1 MAIKASDLS
10 KELKREILEQLRD
23 QLGDAQYKHYI
34 ETLGEDGLLTLFLES
49 AENAVH
55 RNGNNSASTKKSDRK
70 PLLEQV
76 LLWTLIIGSY
86 LGLGW
91 ILFYVLPYLYGLL
104 MKSLREAEDLVNI
117 TDPQYYKRKKNPY
130 DRDKDDSSAVE
141 LFAALA
147 GVILNWIIL
156 RGNRRT
162 YLFLLIIIFGLNLF
176 GQTIYRIIK
185 FRDRKLLAR
194 GIITLI
200 LLVLA
205 SVVFWR
211 FFPEASLAVIN
222 YFGSSNVGTI
232 LSK

>member
-49 AENAVH
+49 AENASH
-55 RNGNNSASTKKSDRK
+55 QNGNYSAATRKPDRK

-91 ILFYVLPYLYGLL
+91 ILFYVVTFLYGLL
-104 MKSLREAEDLVNI
+104 LKSLKEAENLANI
-117 TDPQYYKRKKNPY
+117 GSPQYYRTKKDN
-130 DRDKDDSSAVE
+130 DGSDKDDSNTVIF
-141 LFAALA
+141 FAALA

-156 RGNRRT
+156 SGYRRT

-176 GQTIYRIIK
+176 GQTLYRIIK

-194 GIITLI
+194 GIVTLI
-200 LLVLA
+200 LLVLV